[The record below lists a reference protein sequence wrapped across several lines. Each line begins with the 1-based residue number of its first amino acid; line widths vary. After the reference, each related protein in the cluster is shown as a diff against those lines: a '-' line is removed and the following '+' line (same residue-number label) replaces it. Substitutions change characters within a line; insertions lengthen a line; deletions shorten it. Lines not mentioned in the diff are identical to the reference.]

1 MNPPAD
7 LRRALRRAHEWPVL
21 ATRIEGDVVEHVL
34 YDTDVGGRRYLLVR
48 AEPRA
53 VGRRLSPRESQI
65 AALVAEGWPTKAIAR
80 HLGISFWTVGTC
92 LRRVYT
98 RFGVRSRAAMIAR
111 LVDEGLL
118 PRHRV

>member
-1 MNPPAD
+1 MTAPD
-7 LRRALRRAHEWPVL
+7 VLRRALRRAHEWPAL
-21 ATRIEGDVVEHVL
+21 ATRVEGDVVEHVL
-34 YDTDVGGRRYLLVR
+34 YDGEVGGARYLLVR

-53 VGRRLSPRESQI
+53 RACRLSPRESQI
-65 AALVAEGWPTKAIAR
+65 AVLVAEGWPTKAIAR
-80 HLGISFWTVGTC
+80 HLGISFWTVGTY

-111 LVDEGLL
+111 LLDEGLL

>member
-1 MNPPAD
+1 VSPRAE

-21 ATRIEGDVVEHVL
+21 ATRVEGDVVEHVL
-34 YDTDVGGRRYLLVR
+34 YDMDVGGRRYLLVR

-53 VGRRLSPRESQI
+53 AGRRLSPRESQI
-65 AALVAEGWPTKAIAR
+65 AVLVAEGWPTKAIAR
-80 HLGISFWTVGTC
+80 HLGISFWTVGTY

>member
-1 MNPPAD
+1 
-7 LRRALRRAHEWPVL
+7 VL
-21 ATRIEGDVVEHVL
+21 ATRVEGDVVEHVV
-34 YDTDVGGRRYLLVR
+34 YDMDVGGKRYLLVR
-48 AEPRA
+48 TEPRA
-53 VGRRLSPRESQI
+53 TGRRLSPRESQI

-80 HLGISFWTVGTC
+80 HLGISFWTVGTY

-118 PRHRV
+118 QRHRV

>member
-1 MNPPAD
+1 MNLPDD
-7 LRRALRRAHEWPVL
+7 LRRALRRAHEWPSL
-21 ATRIEGDVVEHVL
+21 ATRVEGDVVEHVL
-34 YDTDVGGRRYLLVR
+34 YDVEVGGARYLLVR

-53 VGRRLSPRESQI
+53 QVRRLSPRESQI

-80 HLGISFWTVGTC
+80 HLGISFWTVGTY

-98 RFGVRSRAAMIAR
+98 RFDVRSRAAMIAR
-111 LVDEGLL
+111 LLDEGLL

>member
-1 MNPPAD
+1 MSLPDD
-7 LRRALRRAHEWPVL
+7 LRRVLRRAHEWPPL
-21 ATRIEGDVVEHVL
+21 ATRVDGDVVEHVL
-34 YDTDVGGRRYLLVR
+34 YDIEVGGARYLLVR

-53 VGRRLSPRESQI
+53 RMRRLSPRESQI

-80 HLGISFWTVGTC
+80 HLGISFWTVGTY

-111 LVDEGLL
+111 LLDEGLL

>member
-1 MNPPAD
+1 MSTPAE
-7 LRRALRRAHEWPVL
+7 LRRALRRAYKWPAL
-21 ATRIEGDVVEHVL
+21 ATRVDGDVVEHVL
-34 YDTDVGGRRYLLVR
+34 YDVVVGGRRYLLVR

-53 VGRRLSPRESQI
+53 AGRRLSPRESQI

-80 HLGISFWTVGTC
+80 HLGISFWTVGTY

-111 LVDEGLL
+111 LLDEGLL

>member
-1 MNPPAD
+1 VSDPIA
-7 LRRALRRAHEWPVL
+7 LRRALKRAHEWPAL
-21 ATRIEGDVVEHVL
+21 AIRVEGDVVEHVL
-34 YDTDVGGRRYLLVR
+34 YDEDVGGRRYRLVR

-53 VGRRLSPRESQI
+53 AGRRLSPRESQI
-65 AALVAEGWPTKAIAR
+65 AALVAAGWPTKAIAR
-80 HLGISFWTVGTC
+80 HLGISFWTVGTY